1 MPEKKMARTT
11 IKDIA
16 QAAGVTP
23 TTVSLALNNRSGVSE
38 KTRQN
43 IRHIAKALNYEP
55 DFTARSLR
63 SKRSYTLGLFV
74 KNIADPFY
82 PQLAKSISETAN
94 DYGYNVILCNVG
106 DDVELKVKHLKI
118 LRGKGVDG
126 IIFTAILDDDPYIHQ
141 LIEESFPFVTAVRH
155 INIHGVNDQIVSVT
169 VDNFSGAY
177 QAISHLYK
185 LGHDHIGIIAGDER
199 TSTMADRT
207 EGAIQALKDCGIK
220 TDAKMIA
227 NCNFS
232 RELAM
237 AATRDFLAM
246 KNRPTAFFCEDDNMA
261 IGVREVLLNS
271 GLRIPEDVA
280 LVGFDDI
287 DIAGIT
293 GIELT
298 TINQQI
304 VEIGRLSVKLLVER
318 IEKKGVPLVSRIV
331 LQPGLVIRKSCGFYL
346 NGYRSDRANVK

>member
-1 MPEKKMARTT
+1 MQESKPTKTT

-23 TTVSLALNNRSGVSE
+23 TTVSLALNNRPGVSK
-38 KTRQN
+38 KTREK
-43 IRHIAKALNYEP
+43 IFRLAETLNYEP
-55 DFTARSLR
+55 NFTARSLR
-63 SKRSYTLGLFV
+63 SKRSYTLGLFM

-94 DYGYNVILCNVG
+94 DCGYNVILCNVG
-106 DDVELKVKHLKI
+106 DDVDLKVKHLKI

-126 IIFTAILDDDPYIHQ
+126 IIFTTMLDDDPYVIQ

-155 INIHGVNDQIVSVT
+155 IHINGMNDQIVSVT

-177 QAISHLYK
+177 QAIQHLYR
-185 LGHDHIGIIAGDER
+185 LGHDRIGIIAGDER
-199 TSTMADRT
+199 TSTMVDRT
-207 EGAIQALKDCGIK
+207 AGAGQALLDCGIEP
-220 TDAKMIA
+220 DGKMIA
-227 NCNFS
+227 KCNYS
-232 RELAM
+232 RKLAM

-246 KNRPTAFFCEDDNMA
+246 KYRPSAFFAEDDTMA
-261 IGVREVLLNS
+261 IGVREAVLKA
-271 GLRIPEDVA
+271 GLRIPEDIA

-287 DIAGIT
+287 DVAGIT

-304 VEIGRLSVKLLVER
+304 IEIGRLSVNLLVDR
-318 IEKKGVPLVSRIV
+318 IEKKSAPLVSKIV
-331 LQPGLVIRKSCGFYL
+331 LQPELVIRKSCGFHL
-346 NGYRSDRANVK
+346 KGYRTDRVRVK